1 MLLWARGIL
10 LRPLLGTLL
19 SLLWD
24 WPGPKLLTG
33 KFYCYLV
40 YLHARRI
47 VDNASVAE
55 TIRIRI
61 LNFSVE
67 VSLVPE
73 TEARIAG

>member
-24 WPGPKLLTG
+24 WPGPKLLT
-33 KFYCYLV
+33 
-40 YLHARRI
+40 
-47 VDNASVAE
+47 VAE